1 MRATGRLHA
10 SHGLAIVVAAGLLTA
25 CPGQPT
31 SRDHNDTTPPVLTF
45 SIAGTAQNPGGID
58 DIAFGTTT
66 ALSPAGAQLLI
77 KASDNNGV
85 SFVELWMTEKKD
97 CGGVIVGPGLAG
109 APSART
115 VGTVTPTQAP
125 STLTAAFK
133 IEATNR
139 QKGCAYTFDVWGK
152 AQNAADTPVPVT
164 SPHAKVTLQT

>member
-1 MRATGRLHA
+1 MRAIGRLHIG
-10 SHGLAIVVAAGLLTA
+10 HGLAIVVAAGLLTA

-77 KASDNNGV
+77 KATDDNGV
-85 SFVELWMTEKKD
+85 SFVELWLTEKKE
-97 CGGVIVGPGLAG
+97 CAGVIVGPGLAG

-125 STLTAAFK
+125 SSLTAAFK

-139 QKGCAYTFDVWGK
+139 QRGCIFTFDVWGK

-164 SPHAKVTLQT
+164 SPHATVTLQT